1 MHKDSRKYVVIHWK
15 GKFYKWV
22 GIPQGLKP
30 ASAYYTAMIT
40 HLLNTALGG
49 AGAGA
54 NGQMADPKATAAP
67 TDGLHGGGAAWSA
80 GQWYIGWIDDWMPIA
95 NTRQRCQ
102 NRQDIL
108 LDVLKVAGLPLSPK
122 CKFKV
127 SETGRLIGMH
137 WTEGGH
143 CLDDTAVESLL
154 LTLARRPVT
163 KTDAKQII
171 GVITYS
177 ASAFEYSAEELSRHA

>member
-1 MHKDSRKYVVIHWK
+1 
-15 GKFYKWV
+15 
-22 GIPQGLKP
+22 
-30 ASAYYTAMIT
+30 
-40 HLLNTALGG
+40 
-49 AGAGA
+49 
-54 NGQMADPKATAAP
+54 
-67 TDGLHGGGAAWSA
+67 
-80 GQWYIGWIDDWMPIA
+80 MPIA

-154 LTLARRPVT
+154 LTLDSEA
-163 KTDAKQII
+163 
-171 GVITYS
+171 
-177 ASAFEYSAEELSRHA
+177 ASNKN